1 MKYRIGDTP
10 TYIPLN
16 QTATVVNVTPY
27 HESDDPHAF
36 VTIELKSGD
45 LRNIPVA
52 RQEKYLTSEPPK
64 KVTKWW
70 PLSKQ

>member
-1 MKYRIGDTP
+1 MKYHIGDTP

-16 QTATVVNVTPY
+16 QIVTVVNVTPY

-36 VTIELKSGD
+36 VTVELKSGD
-45 LRNIPVA
+45 LRTIPVA
-52 RQEKYLTSEPPK
+52 RQDKYLTSQPPK

-70 PLSKQ
+70 PLSRQ